1 MKNFFK
7 KVYDGLKFIFK
18 AENLRKWWYVLLLGA
33 SSVYVYLNRTTIL
46 DFSTIDAQDLVFF
59 FWIILLVLP
68 LFSEIEI
75 LGVKLKKE
83 LAQTVQEVKEGVT
96 ELRLQAISIK
106 TASSSVAATTA
117 TQSTNFY
124 MLGTDQLQELADKTG
139 VNAQRGQALT
149 VDTDLYEKSVPEAIR
164 FLFAVRYNIE
174 RKLTSICQ
182 HYHIDRQFHGIPDM
196 LRSLKNKDAFDS
208 DTVELLMQVSNIA
221 NRGIHGEA
229 VSNEYLSFIHEYYQ
243 NIQVKLDEVIARTK
257 SN

>member
-7 KVYDGLKFIFK
+7 KVYDCLKFIFK

-96 ELRLQAISIK
+96 ELKLQAISIK
-106 TASSSVAATTA
+106 ATSSSVASTTA
-117 TQSTNFY
+117 TQSTNLY
-124 MLGTDQLQELADKTG
+124 ILDTDQLQELADKSG
-139 VNAQRGQALT
+139 VSVQKGPAQNL
-149 VDTDLYEKSVPEAIR
+149 DTDLYEQSVPKSVR

-174 RKLTSICQ
+174 RKITSICQ
-182 HYHIDRQFHGIPDM
+182 HYHIDRDFHGIPDM
-196 LRSLKNKDAFDS
+196 LRSLKNKNAFDS

-221 NRGIHGEA
+221 NRGIHGEV
-229 VSNEYLSFIHEYYQ
+229 VSEEYLSFIREYYQ
-243 NIQVKLDEVIARTK
+243 NIQDKLDEVLKRT
-257 SN
+257 NFH